1 MGWFLL
7 LVERYL
13 SCLNDNLLFL
23 SPVYYFLPIVPPL
36 FLSPITSSPY
46 LFFSPPNVLS
56 S

>member
-23 SPVYYFLPIVPPL
+23 SPVYYFLSIDSPPL
-36 FLSPITSSPY
+36 SLPYYFISLLILLSP
-46 LFFSPPNVLS
+46 
-56 S
+56 